1 MTLRVPDTLTVDNS
15 GKYKVS
21 IRLWPD
27 GLSFSGYI
35 PSEKNSFFTETIF
48 FDDGMDIS
56 RSLKNAIFE
65 NPCLSYIYKSFYII
79 IISGKYSLIP
89 DDVFFENRTDRLF
102 SFCHEKDEEG
112 KVLIQPVDE
121 LNLSLLYEVNSDIFE
136 FLINTIVNP
145 QFIHY
150 LSPLLISWQK
160 SSFAC
165 FTKQVY
171 TYIHENILDII
182 CFERG
187 EVLFANSFKYEK
199 DNDIIYYIMYAC
211 KQTSFNQL
219 EDNLYFCGDINGC
232 QSAISVI
239 KKYIAKTDYLPPN
252 MNNYSFAKDKKNVF
266 IDVTAL
272 VECVL

>member
-1 MTLRVPDTLTVDNS
+1 MPIRVPDTLTVDNS
-15 GKYKVS
+15 EKYKVS

-48 FDDGMDIS
+48 FDDGMDIV
-56 RSLKNAIFE
+56 RSLKNVFFE
-65 NPCLSYIYKSFYII
+65 NPCLSYIYKSYYII
-79 IISGKYSLIP
+79 FISGKYTLVP
-89 DDVFFENRTDRLF
+89 DDVFSEKSSDLLF
-102 SFCHEKDEEG
+102 SFCHEKDETG

-136 FLINTIVNP
+136 FFVRSIVNP
-145 QFIHY
+145 QFIHC

-160 SSFAC
+160 NSFAC
-165 FTKQVY
+165 YPKQVY
-171 TYIHENILDII
+171 VYIHENILDII

-187 EVLFANSFKYEK
+187 EVLFANSFNYEK

-211 KQTSFNQL
+211 KQTGVNQL
-219 EDNLYFCGDINGC
+219 EDNLYFCGDIEGC
-232 QSAISVI
+232 QSAISII
-239 KKYIAKTDYLPPN
+239 KKYISKADYLPPK
-252 MNNYSFAKDKKNVF
+252 MDNYSIATDKNVF

-272 VECVL
+272 TECVL